1 MLARKFTMLI
11 CAAAAA
17 TAALAQSAPKQPAP
31 PAAVQAA
38 PAGGAQSAV
47 EGGEPKFIR
56 PETEQQ
62 RKERLG
68 TAEDPGTSPDEKK
81 HYWRFG
87 HSFHI
92 ERFDRQWSSYDNVE
106 AGFVKPFAFVN
117 VVKEIYQQNDK
128 YVWVWMQDIT
138 AEEIEAMQNVKA
150 PSRFTEKQ
158 IGYFKS
164 IRSEFFETTP
174 KTNDVVVR
182 FEESSEGLPTSG
194 SWRNSGTVAD
204 MDGDGCPDIVAPPER
219 AGGQF
224 PAIFL
229 GDCKGHWKYW
239 PGKWPKS
246 VDYGSVVAADFN
258 KDGKMDLA
266 FGVHLTGVYVFH
278 GDGKGNFTDAS
289 EGLPTGFPTR
299 RVLISDVD
307 GDGWPDVVAISEGP
321 TSARQNTAG
330 LLPGRIRAFLNRDH
344 GQKWESVQ
352 IAGNEVPVAGDWLTQ
367 GHFSGAKAPEFIAG
381 SIFFNSSDTIFLAG
395 AQNQWKSIS
404 TPENNLTPYLSYYFA
419 SAAGKFSAAKRDDAI
434 VSYVRFWPTDLEEDL
449 VPAPPARTIIGID
462 RINFAG
468 PEPKRTPIVRWSGN
482 RGVWGLAAGDFNHD
496 GNLDFIYTRYD
507 PREAVLMLGDGHGGF
522 TRAKIEGITLSPN
535 TNYDLQ
541 VADVNKDGLPDVVV
555 MYESAGKTAFAQ
567 RDGSIHVFL
576 NRGVAK
582 ADTAQK
588 TTSK

>member
-1 MLARKFTMLI
+1 MLARKFTMMI

-17 TAALAQSAPKQPAP
+17 TAALAQSAPKQQTP
-31 PAAVQAA
+31 PAAAQAA
-38 PAGGAQSAV
+38 PAPGAQSTA

-92 ERFDRQWSSYDNVE
+92 ERFDRQWASYDNVE

-138 AEEIEAMQNVKA
+138 PEEIAAMQNVKP
-150 PSRFTEKQ
+150 PSR
-158 IGYFKS
+158 
-164 IRSEFFETTP
+164 
-174 KTNDVVVR
+174 
-182 FEESSEGLPTSG
+182 

-204 MDGDGCPDIVAPPER
+204 MDGDGCPDVVAPPER

-266 FGVHLTGVYVFH
+266 FGVHLTGVYVFL

-330 LLPGRIRAFLNRDH
+330 LLPGRIRAFLNRDR
-344 GQKWESVQ
+344 GQKWESIQ
-352 IAGNEVPVAGDWLTQ
+352 IAGNDVPVAGDWLTI
-367 GHFSGAKAPEFIAG
+367 GHFSGSKAPEFVAA
-381 SIFFNSSDTIFLAG
+381 SIFFNSSETIFLAG
-395 AQNQWKSIS
+395 APKQWKSIS
-404 TPENNLTPYLSYYFA
+404 RPENNLIPSLSYYFA
-419 SAAGKFSAAKRDDAI
+419 SAAGRFSTPKRDDAI
-434 VSYVRFWPTDLEEDL
+434 ISYVRFWPTELEEEL
-449 VPAPPARTIIGID
+449 VPAPPAKTIIGID

-482 RGVWGLAAGDFNHD
+482 RGVWGLAAGDLNHD

-541 VADVNKDGLPDVVV
+541 VADVNKDGLPDVIV
-555 MYESAGKTAFAQ
+555 MYESGGKTAFAQ

-588 TTSK
+588 TTSN

>member
-11 CAAAAA
+11 CAAATA
-17 TAALAQSAPKQPAP
+17 TAALAQSAPQTATP
-31 PAAVQAA
+31 PKGTQVTAAASGV
-38 PAGGAQSAV
+38 P
-47 EGGEPKFIR
+47 EGGQPKYIR

-68 TAEDPGTSPDEKK
+68 TAEDPGTNPDETK
-81 HYWRFG
+81 HYWRYG

-92 ERFDRQWSSYDNVE
+92 ERFDRRWASYDNVDP
-106 AGFVKPFAFVN
+106 GFVKPFAFVN

-128 YVWVWMQDIT
+128 YVWVWMQDMT
-138 AEEIEAMQNVKA
+138 PEEMSAIQNAK
-150 PSRFTEKQ
+150 PDSRYTDKQ
-158 IGYFKS
+158 IEYFKS
-164 IRSEFFETTP
+164 VRPEFFETTP
-174 KTNDVVVR
+174 KQNDTVVR
-182 FEESSEGLPTSG
+182 FEESSEGLPTAG

-204 MDGDGCPDIVAPPER
+204 MNGDGCPDIVAPPER
-219 AGGQF
+219 SGGQF

-239 PGKWPKS
+239 SDAKWPRS

-266 FGVHLTGVYVFH
+266 FGVHLTGVYVFL
-278 GDGKGNFTDAS
+278 GDGKGHFTDDS

-299 RVLISDVD
+299 RVVVTDVD

-330 LLPGRIRAFLNRDH
+330 LLPGRIRAFLNRDK
-344 GQKWESVQ
+344 GKRWESIQ
-352 IAGNEVPVAGDWLTQ
+352 IAAQEVPVAGDWLSV
-367 GHFSGAKAPEFIAG
+367 GHFSGSKTPEFVAA
-381 SIFFNSSDTIFLAG
+381 SIFFNSPDTIFLAG
-395 AQNQWKSIS
+395 APKQWKSAA
-404 TPENNLTPYLSYYFA
+404 TEENNLAPSLSYYFA
-419 SAAGKFSAAKRDDAI
+419 SAAGKFSTPKRDDAI
-434 VSYVRFWPTDLEEDL
+434 VSYARFWPTELPEDA

-462 RINFAG
+462 RLSFTGA
-468 PEPKRTPIVRWSGN
+468 EPKRTPIVRWSGT

-496 GNLDFIYTRYD
+496 GKLDFMYTRFD

-535 TNYDLQ
+535 TNYDLL
-541 VADVNKDGLPDVVV
+541 VADVNNDGLPDVIV
-555 MYESAGKTAFAQ
+555 MYESAGKTAFSQ

-576 NRGVAK
+576 NRGVVKGAE
-582 ADTAQK
+582 AVQK